1 MWGEEIGGGVGSEFT
16 INVMRMT
23 YRVNETF
30 LTLQILLISK
40 SSANPSIKVIHLRP
54 LRCYIGHMI
63 YKYMH
68 LVVKYKQSNK
78 ENKRL
83 FLLVSFQT
91 NLLHSDVHF
100 GVITSIFFSISE
112 CVFSKQTLCDNN
124 F

>member
-54 LRCYIGHMI
+54 LRCYIGYMI

-68 LVVKYKQSNK
+68 LVVKCKQSNK
-78 ENKRL
+78 ENERL
-83 FLLVSFQT
+83 FLVS
-91 NLLHSDVHF
+91 NKPVALGCALWSYHLHLLQHQRMRLF
-100 GVITSIFFSISE
+100 KANIM
-112 CVFSKQTLCDNN
+112 
-124 F
+124 